1 VTKIEYPEVLSDLAR
16 PVKELREEI
25 PEVWS
30 AYAAMHRAVI
40 QDGALDARHKELI
53 ALAISI
59 VKRCDGC
66 IAAHARG
73 AARRG
78 ATPSEVAEM
87 IGVTLMLDGGPATVY
102 GPRAWEAYHQFLA
115 AMPPSNPPAG

>member
-1 VTKIEYPEVLSDLAR
+1 MSRIDHQEVLSDLSQ
-16 PVKELREEI
+16 PVAELRHMI

-40 QDGALDARHKELI
+40 KDGELPAKTKELI
-53 ALAISI
+53 ALAVAIA
-59 VKRCDGC
+59 KRCDGC

-78 ATPSEVAEM
+78 ATPAEVAEM
-87 IGVTLMLDGGPATVY
+87 IGVTLLLDGGPATVY
-102 GPRAWEAYHQFLA
+102 GPRAWEAYQQF
-115 AMPPSNPPAG
+115 AGRAEAR

>member
-1 VTKIEYPEVLSDLAR
+1 MATTDHQQVLDDLSQ
-16 PVKELREEI
+16 PIGELRAAI

-30 AYAAMHRAVI
+30 AYAGMARAVLT
-40 QDGALDARHKELI
+40 DGELTAKHKELI

-78 ATPSEVAEM
+78 ATEQEVAEM
-87 IGVTLMLDGGPATVY
+87 IGVTILLDGGPGTVY
-102 GPRAWEAYHQFLA
+102 GPRALQAFQQFA
-115 AMPPSNPPAG
+115 GARPPASP